1 MDDKKTNVFESGLGL
16 NIPIEA
22 LKYFIDDDLLTIEIG
37 IDNIKS
43 KEDLILESVE
53 SYDEE

>member
-22 LKYFIDDDLLTIEIG
+22 LKYFIDDDLVTIEIG